1 VLAAAAALMSVA
13 VTVGALGVDDAAG
26 AAGAAPVVVGRG
38 ALAQPLLLAL
48 TADSSAALAHAGPQ
62 PSGPRRSM
70 VDPPQARTAA
80 LAEPA
85 AAGTSTGP
93 VGALVGGVVSG
104 VFADLS
110 SGFGQSASALLRQL
124 AAVFVAASTVQLSG
138 AGIDRL
144 VSVTMP
150 IAALVAAVLVI
161 ASAAST
167 AWRQDGSPLATSVLG
182 LARAGLICTVLVGVV
197 QVCLRASDDVSS
209 WIVARSFGSDQALAA
224 RLGGALDSLGVVG
237 PALMVLVAAIAIV
250 LVLLLWAEM
259 LLRHVA
265 IVLLVAT
272 SPVAAA
278 GLVATATASWWPKAR
293 SALVQLIVLKPVVVL
308 CLAIGFGEFGAA
320 DDLNS
325 VISALITLAAAAF
338 AWPMLAR
345 FMTFTTVGAGSG
357 LVASLTASIA
367 GLAASELRAGTRQG
381 AGDQPGSGYAL
392 AVERDNDLRLAFRD
406 AAAPAE
412 AAVGGSMVT
421 ASLAAARAVGSVA
434 SHVGSGVD
442 AMAAH
447 ADLAPATSAGV
458 GEHLVPR
465 GEAMPEGP
473 W

>member
-13 VTVGALGVDDAAG
+13 VTVGALGALG
-26 AAGAAPVVVGRG
+26 AVGAAPGVVGRG
-38 ALAQPLLLAL
+38 ALARPLLLAL
-48 TADSSAALAHAGPQ
+48 TADSSTALTQPGPQ
-62 PSGPRRSM
+62 ASDPSRSM

-93 VGALVGGVVSG
+93 VGALVGGVASG

-110 SGFGQSASALLRQL
+110 NGFGQSASALLRQL
-124 AAVFVAASTVQLSG
+124 AGVFVAASTVELSG

-144 VSVTMP
+144 VSVTVP

-224 RLGGALDSLGVVG
+224 RLGGALDALGVVG

-345 FMTFTTVGAGSG
+345 FMTFTSVGAGSG

-367 GLAASELRAGTRQG
+367 GLAAGELRAGTLPG

-392 AVERDNDLRLAFRD
+392 AVERDNDLRLAFQGG
-406 AAAPAE
+406 AAPAE